1 MTTMTSIAELQQA
14 GVTLEANEAVAI
26 AQQLIRSLREA
37 DGGSVEPPYGP
48 PASSNVFLN
57 ADGSVT
63 CRGCDTIP
71 AVFDVAIFLDA
82 LLPRSPR
89 APGGLRYAVA
99 RAMLAVDVAPFD
111 SMEQFSQALAKYEIG
126 PREEVV
132 RRLLQRSS
140 SRLVASLPA
149 KDRRQ
154 PGTSVT
160 ELRRELRQTDLLLYQ
175 QLIALST
182 HDAAWRAPRDR
193 TMLSAIICV
202 VVGVL
207 LFVSGELMQSWR
219 VPLTVPTPPP
229 PPAIIGTAGSAPPAA
244 AMPQPAEPDSVRT
257 SAPSTTVRPPPVRR
271 SSVKPSSK
279 RLKPAAPPSA
289 RPSERR
295 GVLDRLHMRWLRT
308 AFRDDLG

>member
-1 MTTMTSIAELQQA
+1 MTTMTSIAELQEA
-14 GVTLEANEAVAI
+14 GVTLEVNEAVAI

-37 DGGSVEPPYGP
+37 DGLGVEPPYGP

-71 AVFDVAIFLDA
+71 ALFDVAIFLDA
-82 LLPRSPR
+82 LLPPSPR

-111 SMEQFSQALAKYEIG
+111 SMEEFSQALAKYEIG

-140 SRLVASLPA
+140 SRIVASLPT

-154 PGTSVT
+154 PGASVA
-160 ELRRELRQTDLLLYQ
+160 ELRRELRETDLLLYQ
-175 QLIALST
+175 QRIALST
-182 HDAAWRAPRDR
+182 HEAAPRAPRDR
-193 TMLSAIICV
+193 TMFGAAMGV
-202 VVGVL
+202 VAGAL

-219 VPLTVPTPPP
+219 VPLAVPTPPP
-229 PPAIIGTAGSAPPAA
+229 PPATIGTSGSATPAP
-244 AMPQPAEPDSVRT
+244 AMAQPAEPASMRT
-257 SAPSTTVRPPPVRR
+257 SVPSPTVRPPARR
-271 SSVKPSSK
+271 SSVKPSK
-279 RLKPAAPPSA
+279 RPKSAAPPSA
-289 RPSERR
+289 QPSERR
-295 GVLDRLHMRWLRT
+295 GILDRLHMRWLRM

>member
-1 MTTMTSIAELQQA
+1 MTTMTSIAELQEA
-14 GVTLEANEAVAI
+14 GVMLEVNEAVAI

-37 DGGSVEPPYGP
+37 DGRSVEPPYGP
-48 PASSNVFLN
+48 PATSNVFLN

-63 CRGCDTIP
+63 CRGCDTMP

-82 LLPRSPR
+82 LLPPLPR

-111 SMEQFSQALAKYEIG
+111 SMEEFSRALARYEIG
-126 PREEVV
+126 TREDVV

-140 SRLVASLPA
+140 SRIVASLPT

-154 PGTSVT
+154 PGASVA
-160 ELRRELRQTDLLLYQ
+160 ELRRELRETDLLLYQ
-175 QLIALST
+175 QRIALST
-182 HDAAWRAPRDR
+182 HDAAPRLPRDR
-193 TMLSAIICV
+193 TMFGATMCV
-202 VVGVL
+202 MAGAL

-219 VPLTVPTPPP
+219 MPLAMPTPPP
-229 PPAIIGTAGSAPPAA
+229 PPATIGTSGSATPAA
-244 AMPQPAEPDSVRT
+244 AMPQPAEPRSMRT
-257 SAPSTTVRPPPVRR
+257 SAPSPIVRPPASR

-279 RLKPAAPPSA
+279 RPKPTAAPSA
-289 RPSERR
+289 QPSERR
-295 GVLDRLHMRWLRT
+295 GILDRLHMRWLRT

>member
-1 MTTMTSIAELQQA
+1 MTSIAELQEA
-14 GVTLEANEAVAI
+14 GVTLEVNEAVAI

-37 DGGSVEPPYGP
+37 DGRGVEPPYGP
-48 PASSNVFLN
+48 PAPSNVFLN

-82 LLPRSPR
+82 LLPPSPR

-111 SMEQFSQALAKYEIG
+111 SMEEFSQALAKYEIG

-140 SRLVASLPA
+140 SRIVASLPT

-154 PGTSVT
+154 PGASVA
-160 ELRRELRQTDLLLYQ
+160 ELRRELRETDLLLYQ
-175 QLIALST
+175 QRIASST
-182 HDAAWRAPRDR
+182 HEAAPRVPRDR
-193 TMLSAIICV
+193 TMFGAAVCV
-202 VVGVL
+202 VAGAL
-207 LFVSGELMQSWR
+207 LFLSGELMQSWR
-219 VPLTVPTPPP
+219 VPLAVPTPPP
-229 PPAIIGTAGSAPPAA
+229 PPAAIGTSRSGTPAP
-244 AMPQPAEPDSVRT
+244 AMAQPAEPVSMRT
-257 SAPSTTVRPPPVRR
+257 SAPSPTERPPARR
-271 SSVKPSSK
+271 SSVKPSK
-279 RLKPAAPPSA
+279 RPKSAVPPSA
-289 RPSERR
+289 QPSERR
-295 GVLDRLHMRWLRT
+295 GILDRLHMRWLRM